1 MMAVIDTESDEM
13 KYFSQMLMDPESGVS
28 YPEPAPHNFSFNSPQ
43 GACRRCKG
51 LGYVNLIDEDK
62 IIPDKSK
69 SIHDGL

>member
-43 GACRRCKG
+43 EHAGAAK
-51 LGYVNLIDEDK
+51 VSDM
-62 IIPDKSK
+62 
-69 SIHDGL
+69 